1 MVILSKTRRPIS
13 TSPAPQTGRAVRKK
27 DRRAPAGPARRRP
40 PAWPRMVASLAMLAL
55 APLLASCSNENAT
68 PAQSAAPP
76 APVPVSVIEVS
87 ERPTNPGL
95 TFVGRV
101 QAIDNVNLIARVD
114 SFLNK
119 RLFTEGQIVKA
130 GDLLF
135 VLEKDN
141 FQAVVASAQ
150 ANLEKAQVDADN
162 LTIQAERAAVL
173 VKQRTASQATLD
185 DRIAA
190 QKQAMALVQQAKA
203 SLEQAKIN
211 LGYTEI
217 RAPFGGRIGTSNF
230 SIGAL
235 VGPSAGPLATI
246 VSEDP
251 IYVTFPVSDRTILEV
266 TAGNRASAATGNIA
280 VHLRL
285 ANNLPYPEVGA
296 IDFTGIKVDQATD
309 TVMVRAKFPNPKNTL
324 LDGQF
329 VQIFAESKN
338 PVEALLVPQKAV
350 LTDQSGNYVLTVD
363 AGNKVVQRPIMQG
376 QTVGSDVVVPS
387 GLKAGDIVVT
397 EGLQRIRPGQ
407 VVVPEPVTAAAPDR
421 QSTSSTG
428 N

>member
-1 MVILSKTRRPIS
+1 MVILSKTRNRLR
-13 TSPAPQTGRAVRKK
+13 SPAWLR
-27 DRRAPAGPARRRP
+27 
-40 PAWPRMVASLAMLAL
+40 MLAL
-55 APLLASCSNENAT
+55 LAVPALLSSCSNDNAP
-68 PAQSAAPP
+68 PAQTAAPP
-76 APVPVSVIEVS
+76 PVPVSVTEVT

-101 QAIDNVNLIARVD
+101 QAIDNVNLIARVE

-119 RLFTEGQIVKA
+119 RLFTEGQIVKT

-141 FQAVVASAQ
+141 FQAVVDSAQ

-162 LTIQAERAAVL
+162 LTIQAERAAAL

-190 QKQAMALVQQAKA
+190 QKQALAVVQQAKA
-203 SLEQAKIN
+203 ALQQAKIN

-217 RAPFGGRIGTSNF
+217 RAPFGGRIGTANF

-235 VGPSAGPLATI
+235 VGPSTGPLATI
-246 VSEDP
+246 VSQDP
-251 IYVTFPVSDRTILEV
+251 IYVSFPVSDRTMLEV
-266 TAGNRASAATGNIA
+266 TAGDRASAATGNIA
-280 VHLRL
+280 VRLRL
-285 ANNLPYPEVGA
+285 ANNLPYPEVGT
-296 IDFTGIKVDQATD
+296 IDFTGIKVDPATD
-309 TVMVRAKFPNPKNTL
+309 TVTVRAKFPNPGNTL

-329 VQIFAESKN
+329 VQVLAETRN
-338 PVEALLVPQKAV
+338 PVLALLVPQKAV

-363 AGNKVVQRPIMQG
+363 AGNRIVQRQITQG
-376 QTVGSDVVVPS
+376 QTIGSDVVVRS
-387 GLKAGDIVVT
+387 GLKPGDMVVT

-407 VVVPEPVTAAAPDR
+407 VVVPEPVAAAEPAG
-421 QSTSSTG
+421 QQPSPAG

>member
-1 MVILSKTRRPIS
+1 MVIWSKKRHPTCAS
-13 TSPAPQTGRAVRKK
+13 AAPRIGRAS
-27 DRRAPAGPARRRP
+27 RRSPG
-40 PAWPRMVASLAMLAL
+40 WPGLVACVAVLA
-55 APLLASCSNENAT
+55 LLASCSNENAK

-76 APVPVSVIEVS
+76 PPVPVSVVEVS

-95 TFVGRV
+95 TFIGRV
-101 QAIDNVNLIARVD
+101 QAIDSVNLIARVT

-119 RLFTEGQIVKA
+119 RLFTEGQAVKT

-135 VLEKDN
+135 VLEKDT
-141 FQAVVASAQ
+141 FQAAVDSAL

-162 LTIQAERAAVL
+162 LTIQAKRAEVL
-173 VKQRTASQATLD
+173 VKERTISQATLD

-190 QKQAMALVQQAKA
+190 QKQALAVVQQAKA

-230 SIGAL
+230 SVGAL
-235 VGPSAGPLATI
+235 VGPSAGSMATI
-246 VSEDP
+246 VSQDP
-251 IYVTFPVSDRTILEV
+251 IYVTFPVSDRIILEV
-266 TAGNRASAATGNIA
+266 SAGDRASIATGNIV

-285 ANNLPYPEVGA
+285 ANNLPYPEVGT
-296 IDFTGIKVDQATD
+296 IDFTGIKVDPATD
-309 TVMVRAKFPNPKNTL
+309 TVTVRAKFPNPRNAL

-329 VQIFAESKN
+329 VQIFAESKK
-338 PVEALLVPQKAV
+338 PVEALLIPQKAV
-350 LTDQSGNYVLTVD
+350 LTDQSGNYVLTVGAD
-363 AGNKVVQRPIMQG
+363 NKVVQRQITQG
-376 QTVGSDVVVPS
+376 QTFGSDVIVRS
-387 GLKAGDIVVT
+387 GLKAGDMVVT

-407 VVVPEPVTAAAPDR
+407 VVAPEAMPPPASNHQQPA
-421 QSTSSTG
+421 G

>member
-1 MVILSKTRRPIS
+1 
-13 TSPAPQTGRAVRKK
+13 
-27 DRRAPAGPARRRP
+27 
-40 PAWPRMVASLAMLAL
+40 MVAFVAMLAL
-55 APLLASCSNENAT
+55 FPFLASCNNESAK
-68 PAQSAAPP
+68 PAQTAAPP
-76 APVPVSVIEVS
+76 PPVPVTVIEVK

-119 RLFTEGQIVKA
+119 RLFTEGQTVKA

-141 FQAVVASAQ
+141 FQAVVDSAR

-162 LTIQAERAAVL
+162 LTIQAQRAEVL
-173 VKQRTASQATLD
+173 VKQRTISQATLD
-185 DRIAA
+185 DRVAA
-190 QKQAMALVQQAKA
+190 QKQAEAVVLQAKA
-203 SLEQAKIN
+203 TLEQAKIN

-217 RAPFGGRIGTSNF
+217 RAPFDGRIGTSNF
-230 SIGAL
+230 SVGAL
-235 VGPSAGPLATI
+235 VGPGTGPLATI
-246 VSEDP
+246 VSQDP

-266 TAGNRASAATGNIA
+266 TSGDRASAVTGSIA

-285 ANNLPYPEVGA
+285 GNNLPYPEIGT
-296 IDFTGIKVDQATD
+296 IDFTGIKVDPATD

-329 VQIFAESKN
+329 VQIFAESKK

-350 LTDQSGNYVLTVD
+350 LTDQSGNYVLAVD
-363 AGNKVVQRPIMQG
+363 ADNKVVQQHITQG
-376 QTVGSDVVVPS
+376 QTFGGDVVVQS
-387 GLKAGDIVVT
+387 GLKAGDMVVT

-407 VVVPEPVTAAAPDR
+407 VVAPERVASAAPDG
-421 QSTSSTG
+421 QQTAPTG

>member
-1 MVILSKTRRPIS
+1 MVTF
-13 TSPAPQTGRAVRKK
+13 V
-27 DRRAPAGPARRRP
+27 
-40 PAWPRMVASLAMLAL
+40 AMLAL
-55 APLLASCSNENAT
+55 LPLLASCNNESAK
-68 PAQSAAPP
+68 PAQTAAPLP
-76 APVPVSVIEVS
+76 PVPVTVVEVK

-119 RLFTEGQIVKA
+119 RLFAEGQTVKA

-141 FQAVVASAQ
+141 FQAVVDSAQ

-162 LTIQAERAAVL
+162 LTIQAQRAEVL
-173 VKQRTASQATLD
+173 VKQRTISQATLD

-190 QKQAMALVQQAKA
+190 QKQAEAVVQQAKA
-203 SLEQAKIN
+203 TLQQAKIN

-230 SIGAL
+230 SVGAL
-235 VGPSAGPLATI
+235 VGPSTGPLATI
-246 VSEDP
+246 VSQDP

-266 TAGNRASAATGNIA
+266 TAGDRASAATGSVA

-285 ANNLPYPEVGA
+285 ANNLPYPEVGT
-296 IDFTGIKVDQATD
+296 IDFTGIKVDPATD
-309 TVMVRAKFPNPKNTL
+309 TVTVRAKFPNPKDTL

-329 VQIFAESKN
+329 VQIFAESKE

-363 AGNKVVQRPIMQG
+363 ADNKVVQRHITQG
-376 QTVGSDVVVPS
+376 QTFSSDVVVQS
-387 GLKAGDIVVT
+387 GLKAGDMVVT

-407 VVVPEPVTAAAPDR
+407 VVAPERVASATSDGQQTAP
-421 QSTSSTG
+421 TG